1 MLFSHCSEP
10 SIPLSHF
17 RALGECR
24 GGAGQLPSAAGR
36 SLLELAHRSRSAAA
50 HYRAIGGAKQ
60 PHPRGKQ
67 EQNRAG
73 DRAEHLRDE
82 VGGALRTIVKCKY
95 SCAQA
100 VIRSAAHCGGRSRM
114 HRRHMTVGLEAP
126 ARGDRLLP
134 GERAGDDEAESD
146 AAVDLAAAA
155 AHSRVDRSI
164 ARARVVSGAAAIAA
178 VDARQTA
185 QALSLTV
192 GRLSSFRAQCSSQ
205 SRQSEQRLYSAA
217 PRVQSG
223 TRKDHY
229 RDAERQRDQQRPHR
243 PQSARV
249 VEKRAGRVR
258 IVLRQRWRCVL
269 SHRSKRACAR
279 LSADA
284 QVRSDERMLRSSSGG
299 DGSYGGGAAAD
310 EDEEHHRAELGPRV
324 LDLPAH
330 AIQHAT
336 QDATCTIQH

>member
-1 MLFSHCSEP
+1 MTRPRVTQQLIWP
-10 SIPLSHF
+10 PL
-17 RALGECR
+17 
-24 GGAGQLPSAAGR
+24 Q
-36 SLLELAHRSRSAAA
+36 
-50 HYRAIGGAKQ
+50 
-60 PHPRGKQ
+60 
-67 EQNRAG
+67 
-73 DRAEHLRDE
+73 
-82 VGGALRTIVKCKY
+82 RT
-95 SCAQA
+95 
-100 VIRSAAHCGGRSRM
+100 
-114 HRRHMTVGLEAP
+114 
-126 ARGDRLLP
+126 
-134 GERAGDDEAESD
+134 AEST
-146 AAVDLAAAA
+146 AQSLGPL
-155 AHSRVDRSI
+155 
-164 ARARVVSGAAAIAA
+164 RVVSGAACSDSRSGCAA
-178 VDARQTA
+178 DSTG
-185 QALSLTV
+185 TV